1 MKTAAPAATI
11 RQGIRPGRPGAPA
24 SFPVDPGRTRVDRTP
39 ARLWILAAMMMI
51 SAAIVLSLHFFY
63 FKGEG
68 PAGQPERETA
78 LEANGGE
85 AQGSG
90 IPGWEDLPA
99 LDEAKSKPP
108 ASAGAE
114 ERPLQSE
121 LGPSFLEG
129 FYGPEIEP
137 IVAAYARAVAARK
150 LLPFYQIYC
159 EPGLHRTAGED
170 AAEMPGPYERLEVR
184 ARLIGMDIAPA
195 ADGRLVADVRFT
207 QVVTGIVAAGRLGEV
222 VFEGIVLW
230 KMEKTDGTWKIVRI
244 DSRRERP

>member
-1 MKTAAPAATI
+1 MKTGAPAATI
-11 RQGIRPGRPGAPA
+11 RPGIRPGRPGAPA
-24 SFPVDPGRTRVDRTP
+24 SSPVAPGRTRVDRTP
-39 ARLWILAAMMMI
+39 ALLWILAAMMMI
-51 SAAIVLSLHFFY
+51 SAAVVLGLHVFSISG
-63 FKGEG
+63 KD

-78 LEANGGE
+78 LKANGGE
-85 AQGSG
+85 TQGSG

-99 LDEAKSKPP
+99 LDEAGSKPP
-108 ASAGAE
+108 AAAGAE
-114 ERPLQSE
+114 EEPFRDQT
-121 LGPSFLEG
+121 GKSFLEG

-184 ARLIGMDIAPA
+184 SRLIGMDIAPA
-195 ADGRLVADVRFT
+195 ADGRLAADVRFT
-207 QVVTGIVAAGRLGEV
+207 QVVTGLVAAGRMGEV

-230 KMEKTDGTWKIVRI
+230 KMEQVDRTWKIVRI
-244 DSRRERP
+244 DSRRERL